1 MGAGLCGPCAVGLC
15 AIGKGRSPLGRGEEE
30 AVLGL
35 PLPIPGQ
42 PGLQVPVLA
51 EVGVGRWAAVM
62 GGDDGGEVLQGVVGG
77 HQDHR
82 EDHQGDLDLLEAA
95 DAPHLQQEVIEGHG
109 VGPRRGPGA
118 EASCFHKLF
127 PGFWCRGE
135 ETGCSLSSQFISSW
149 FCCGLKSPELK
160 TSVYNF
166 FRGTK
171 LNCDLKVRR

>member
-62 GGDDGGEVLQGVVGG
+62 GGDGGGEVLQGVVGG

-109 VGPRRGPGA
+109 ARPGQVGWGLRTSGPRPSVSVALRLLPYTEGDGA
-118 EASCFHKLF
+118 LLLLQPS
-127 PGFWCRGE
+127 R
-135 ETGCSLSSQFISSW
+135 SW
-149 FCCGLKSPELK
+149 
-160 TSVYNF
+160 N
-166 FRGTK
+166 
-171 LNCDLKVRR
+171 